1 MTDKCMRKGGQLS
14 LIVMDTQIKVT
25 RRYLICQN
33 DYSQKIKEKGCENV
47 DKLEIG

>member
-1 MTDKCMRKGGQLS
+1 MYEKVANISDSHGYTDQSHKEIS
-14 LIVMDTQIKVT
+14 P
-25 RRYLICQN
+25 ICQN